1 MEYDRKTL
9 IIAGI
14 CIIIGVV
21 FMLLGIITS
30 EIEIRKN
37 QSEEIYDNINN

>member
-1 MEYDRKTL
+1 MEYDRKEL

-14 CIIIGVV
+14 CIIIGVI

-30 EIEIRKN
+30 EIEINKN
-37 QSEEIYDNINN
+37 QSKGIYDNINN